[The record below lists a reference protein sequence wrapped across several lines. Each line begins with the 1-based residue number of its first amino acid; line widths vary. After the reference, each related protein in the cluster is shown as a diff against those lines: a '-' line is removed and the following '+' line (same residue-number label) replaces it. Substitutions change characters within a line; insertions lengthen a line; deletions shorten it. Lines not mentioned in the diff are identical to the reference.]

1 MRPITVTVG
10 PLASASTNN
19 ICTTQT
25 PSAGNTFVM
34 AGTLVTKTF
43 QGTGSIASNT
53 LTISAVTSG
62 VLNIGDRLNGAG
74 VAQNTVVMGILGTTT
89 NGTGT
94 YVVSVSQTVSSTT
107 IYANVVA
114 TLDTPRRILMTPTGN
129 ESSNTLTITG
139 TGPNGEPITEVLTGG
154 NATATYT
161 NIDFSTVTQI
171 VAKNNAAAA
180 IIVGTNGVA
189 SSRWINFDPYALAS
203 VGVQITVSGTVNYTL
218 QQAIQGSTAA
228 STLLPYQVTFVNCS
242 DLTVVGATATQQ
254 TSYLAAPTYAKVTLN
269 SGSGSITATFTQ
281 YGVAPF

>member
-1 MRPITVTVG
+1 
-10 PLASASTNN
+10 
-19 ICTTQT
+19 
-25 PSAGNTFVM
+25 M

-74 VAQNTVVMGILGTTT
+74 VMANTVVRGVLGTTT

-107 IYANVVA
+107 LYANVVA

-139 TGPNGEPITEVLTGG
+139 TGPNSEPITEVLTGG

-171 VAKNNAAAA
+171 VAKSNAAAA

-189 SSRWINFDPYALAS
+189 SSRWVNFDPYALAS

-218 QQAIQGSTAA
+218 QQAIQTSTAT
-228 STLLPYQVTFVNCS
+228 STLLPYQVIFVNCS

-269 SGSGSITATFTQ
+269 SGTGSITATFTQ